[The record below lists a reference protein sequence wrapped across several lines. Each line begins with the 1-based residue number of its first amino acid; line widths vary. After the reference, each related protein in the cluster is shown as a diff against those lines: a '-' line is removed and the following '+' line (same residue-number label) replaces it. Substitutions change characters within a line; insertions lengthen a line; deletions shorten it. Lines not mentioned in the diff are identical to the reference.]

1 MRVVC
6 YAVNGSGIGH
16 LKRLTAIARHLR
28 RIVTAEAALPLEIY
42 FLTSSE
48 ASHLLFAENFP
59 AFKLPS
65 RQGLANAGIEAE
77 QFIPAAKQWTAQT
90 LKMLAPDLLLV
101 DTFPAG
107 YYDELLENLRFCR
120 HTAVVHRPLKFDNL
134 DRPAFYEALSKYD
147 SIIVPENENA
157 IEIPI
162 PPEIKSKII
171 FFGAVMSREKE
182 ELIEREAVRRLLNTP
197 KGDLVVYLSAGG
209 GGDSQAEQRI
219 VYLYES
225 LSELKNIQFVVGAGA
240 LYRGRRIYAPNVIWL
255 TNENAF
261 EMMSGF
267 DMAISAAGYNTFHEL
282 LFAGV
287 PTIFIPQEKWADDQR
302 SRARRAVRAEAAILL
317 KALPK
322 PPVLRNLVENWR
334 EEASR
339 ITISRN
345 AQNFVSRN
353 YAREVASFLFDKLIG

>member
-28 RIVTAEAALPLEIY
+28 RIAEEFAAPLEIY

-65 RQGLANAGIEAE
+65 RQVLANSGIEAE
-77 QFIPAAKQWTAQT
+77 RFIPAAKQWTAQT

-107 YYDELLENLRFCR
+107 YYDELLDNLQFCR
-120 HTAVVHRPLKFDNL
+120 RTAVIHRPLKFDNL
-134 DRPAFYEALSKYD
+134 NRTNFYEALSKYD
-147 SIIVPENENA
+147 WIIMPEDANMTEVQ
-157 IEIPI
+157 I
-162 PPEIKSKII
+162 PPELKSRTE
-171 FFGAVMSREKE
+171 FFGTVLSRERS
-182 ELIEREAVRRLLNTP
+182 ELIKRETVRRQFNIP
-197 KGDLVVYLSAGG
+197 EKDLVVYLSAGG
-209 GGDSQAEQRI
+209 GGDLQTEQRL

-225 LSELKNIQFVVGAGA
+225 LTILRDIQFVIGGGA
-240 LYRGRRIYAPNVIWL
+240 LYRGGRIYAPNVIWL
-255 TNENAF
+255 SNENAF
-261 EMMSGF
+261 EMMNGF
-267 DMAISAAGYNTFHEL
+267 DMAFSAAGYNSFHEL

-287 PTIFIPQEKWADDQR
+287 PTIFIPQEKWADDQ
-302 SRARRAVRAEAAILL
+302 SARARRAARAEAAILL
-317 KALPK
+317 EALPK
-322 PPVLRNLVENWR
+322 PSVLRSLVENWR

-339 ITISRN
+339 LPISRN

-353 YAREVASFLFDKLIG
+353 YAREVARFLFDKLIG

>member
-28 RIVTAEAALPLEIY
+28 RIAEESAAPLEIY

-65 RQGLANAGIEAE
+65 RQVLADSGIDAE
-77 QFIPAAKQWTAQT
+77 QFIPIAKDWTAQT

-107 YYDELLENLRFCR
+107 YYNELLENLPFCR
-120 HTAVVHRPLKFDNL
+120 RTAVIYRPLKFDNL
-134 DRPAFYEALSKYD
+134 DEAAFYRALSQYD
-147 SIIVPENENA
+147 TIIVPEDA
-157 IEIPI
+157 TTAEIDL
-162 PPEIKSKII
+162 PPEIKSRTE
-171 FFGAVMSREKE
+171 FFGAVMSREQD
-182 ELIEREAVRRLLNTP
+182 ELIERETVRRQLNIP
-197 KGDLVVYLSAGG
+197 EKDLVVYLSAGG
-209 GGDSQAEQRI
+209 GGDLQAEQRL

-225 LSELKNIQFVVGAGA
+225 LSELKNIQFVIGAGA

-255 TNENAF
+255 ANENAF
-261 EMMSGF
+261 EMMKGF
-267 DMAISAAGYNTFHEL
+267 DLAISAAGYNSFHEL

-287 PTIFIPQEKWADDQR
+287 PTIFIPQEKWADDQLA
-302 SRARRAVRAEAAILL
+302 RARRAVQAEAAMLL

-322 PPVLRNLVENWR
+322 PSLLRNLVENWR
-334 EEASR
+334 DQKSR
-339 ITISRN
+339 LTVSQN
-345 AQNFVSRN
+345 AQKFISRN
-353 YAREVASFLFDKLIG
+353 YAQDIARFLFEKLVG